1 MIYVKSFNCISLH
14 KASGNLNKIYDS
26 VLANVD
32 LKITQFRIRSN
43 IQKFGKT
50 NISGLSYLLELD
62 RTTVMRNIEK
72 LIKLDLVSYRCINDG
87 KIIQLTTVSKT
98 NLEKYLLFEKKL
110 NNNILKP

>member
-1 MIYVKSFNCISLH
+1 MIYVKSFNCISLQ
-14 KASGNLNKIYDS
+14 KASGNLNKIYAS

-32 LKITQFRIRSN
+32 LKITQFRIIRN
-43 IQKFGKT
+43 IQKFCKT

-62 RTTVMRNIEK
+62 RTTVLRNIEK
-72 LIKLDLVSYRCINDG
+72 FIKLDLVSYRCINNG